1 MHGPSITFFG
11 AQPGLEMSQVSKSS
25 HVFPRHFHDDLYA
38 IGLMRHGAS
47 YCLGPGHSEAIV
59 AQGQAC
65 LINPG
70 QVHSGVP
77 VCDSVIT
84 YTMFYLHAELV
95 RNLAEDLSQQ
105 PQAAPEFTT
114 LICDHPAL
122 VASMHGLARTLTNG
136 CTLAC
141 ESALVRTLG
150 DILNTHGGVVSTMAG
165 HDPKL
170 IGQARELLRANLEQK
185 ITLKDMAAIL
195 GVSQYHFLRTFKR
208 QTGIPPH
215 VFRTQRRVEQARA
228 LIRRGMPLAE
238 VAQAT
243 GFTDQPHFSNT
254 FKLYTGATPGQ
265 YATQLS

>member
-11 AQPGLEMSQVSKSS
+11 ARPGLELSHVSRSS

-38 IGLMRHGAS
+38 IGLMRRGAS
-47 YCLGPGHSEAIV
+47 YCLGPGHSDAIV

-84 YTMFYLHAELV
+84 YTMFYLHAELI
-95 RNLAEDLSQQ
+95 RSLAEDLSQK

-122 VASMHGLARTLTNG
+122 VASMHGLARALTSG
-136 CTLAC
+136 CTLAR

-150 DILNTHGGVVSTMAG
+150 DVLNACGGIAHTPTG

-170 IGQARELLRANLEQK
+170 ILQAKEMLCADLDQK
-185 ITLKDMAAIL
+185 ITLKDMAAVL

-215 VFRTQRRVEQARA
+215 VFRTQRRVEQARV

-243 GFTDQPHFSNT
+243 GFSDQSHFSNT

-265 YATQLS
+265 YAHLP